1 MVMAGCV
8 HFCRNFVLTFF
19 SKSPKPSSA
28 PARCDSTL
36 IVSLCLDAAIMES
49 TQYHRLEELPE
60 PDYFE
65 IELEKV
71 YGPPP
76 SRLWRV
82 KQWIRRNYLLV
93 AFFVL
98 FLVAAILYLSARTA
112 IKPMLTGILRPE
124 NSQLKQA
131 ALMDGPQAQAGL
143 SSTSSFNNNPGGEDV
158 VLDVAGSDV
167 NGANGDDIVLN
178 EAGNNQTNVM
188 ISPGDSQDSG
198 DSKKP
203 VEIHKDPDQGTSE
216 SSQDK
221 PNPSQIPT
229 QSAVALQQPTQE
241 PSKQPPTQ
249 PSDQSMV
256 QQDNGQVSIQDATPE
271 EKEPLVPIQA
281 TFFSGSEGP
290 KACRG
295 HPIAL
300 IDLPKPVGLSTPT
313 AKQCYNFP
321 RQQTSGCAVFMANK
335 IDGCQASVF
344 AETNCRTYMNTMAFM
359 PEERPVGGNWRS
371 VSVQCGMPE
380 PDPATLGKPP
390 MMDQMTSI
398 VDNDKAKGG

>member
-1 MVMAGCV
+1 MVMAECV
-8 HFCRNFVLTFF
+8 HFCRNLVLTFSL
-19 SKSPKPSSA
+19 SKSLLNPSPTHGQPASHLILSLRLDVAAMDSA
-28 PARCDSTL
+28 
-36 IVSLCLDAAIMES
+36 
-49 TQYHRLEELPE
+49 QYHRLEELPE

-65 IELEKV
+65 IELEKI

-82 KQWIRRNYLLV
+82 KQWIRRNYILV
-93 AFFVL
+93 ACFTL
-98 FLVAAILYLSARTA
+98 FLVAAILYFSARTA
-112 IKPMLTGILRPE
+112 IKPMLTGILRPDS
-124 NSQLKQA
+124 NQLKQA
-131 ALMDGPQAQAGL
+131 TFVEGPQAQTGL
-143 SSTSSFNNNPGGEDV
+143 SSTVSTNTSGEDV
-158 VLDVAGSDV
+158 VVDVAGSDV

-178 EAGNNQTNVM
+178 ATGNNNQTNVM
-188 ISPGDSQDSG
+188 ISPGDPQDSEG

-216 SSQDK
+216 NAEAE
-221 PNPSQIPT
+221 PTPSQVLA
-229 QSAVALQQPTQE
+229 QSTTVALQQPTQ
-241 PSKQPPTQ
+241 QPAQP
-249 PSDQSMV
+249 PSDQPMV
-256 QQDNGQVSIQDATPE
+256 QQDSGQVSIQDATPE
-271 EKEPLVPIQA
+271 ENEPLIPIQA

-290 KACRG
+290 KNCRG

-300 IDLPKPVGLSTPT
+300 IDLPKPQGLTTPT

-321 RQQTSGCAVFMANK
+321 GLQTSGCAIFMANK

-371 VSVQCGMPE
+371 VSVQCGLPE